1 MNEQL
6 MSFAEEIINAVRVL
20 QKEVKSNAMK
30 KTCSSGFTVPQ
41 MMLIH
46 VLQNNPGIT
55 LNELSKKLSL
65 SKSTVSGIVDRLEK
79 GGHVIREIPEDNRR
93 VVKISLAES
102 NAEQTKIKD
111 VITEYVA
118 QVLEKMTV
126 QDAESIVM
134 ALRKLQKA
142 AEDYK
147 EAEENQHIDE

>member
-1 MNEQL
+1 MSEQL

-20 QKEVKSNAMK
+20 QKEVKTYAIK

-46 VLQNNPGIT
+46 VLHNNPGIT
-55 LNELSKKLSL
+55 LNELSKRLSL

-93 VVKISLAES
+93 VVKISLVES
-102 NAEQTKIKD
+102 DAAQAKISN

-118 QVLEKMTV
+118 NVLGKMSA
-126 QDAESIVM
+126 QDAESIV
-134 ALRKLQKA
+134 ASLRKLQKA
-142 AEDYK
+142 VEDY
-147 EAEENQHIDE
+147 EETEENQHIGK